1 MMPENSN
8 QSPTIVIRR
17 ATRDDAAQACQVLV
31 RSIREI
37 CAKDYGHDEAILAQW
52 CANKTVENVTAWI
65 ISPEHYFPV
74 AEVSPLGIVGVGLLS
89 VAAGQIALCYLVPE
103 VLHQGV
109 GKRLLTAM
117 EAQAKAAG
125 HTQVILSSSI
135 TARGFYL
142 RNGYQPNGA
151 LTSSSQITS
160 FPMIKSFTTP

>member
-1 MMPENSN
+1 MPEKSN
-8 QSPTIVIRR
+8 PLPAAIIRR
-17 ATRDDAAQACQVLV
+17 ATRDDAAQACQVLI
-31 RSIREI
+31 RSIREV
-37 CAKDYGHDEAILAQW
+37 CAKDYGYDEAILTPW

-125 HTQVILSSSI
+125 HTQVTLTSSI
-135 TARGFYL
+135 TARDFYL

-160 FPMIKSFTTP
+160 FPMIKHFVAP

>member
-1 MMPENSN
+1 MPETRNPLS
-8 QSPTIVIRR
+8 TTVIRR

-37 CAKDYGHDEAILAQW
+37 CAKDYGYDEAILTPW

-65 ISPEHYFPV
+65 ASPDHYFPV

-89 VAAGQIALCYLVPE
+89 VATGQIALCYLVPE

-117 EAQAKAAG
+117 EAHAKTAG
-125 HTQVILSSSI
+125 HPQVTLISSI
-135 TARGFYL
+135 TARPFYL
-142 RNGYQPNGA
+142 RNGYQANGA
-151 LTSSSQITS
+151 PTTASQIAG
-160 FPMIKSFTTP
+160 FPMIKSFTAP